1 MSETVTIK
9 DQISFTNVKE
19 SDANH
24 FLRLLMTS
32 HTPRGSICQLK
43 STFLETRTDFKLFV
57 LNCQNHSLLSPNR
70 RTNISPAILLIN

>member
-32 HTPRGSICQLK
+32 HIPRGSICQLK
-43 STFLETRTDFKLFV
+43 STFLETRTDLKLFQCV
-57 LNCQNHSLLSPNR
+57 RKRNLAL
-70 RTNISPAILLIN
+70 RTSGQRALKW